1 MGWWVKDHSILMVL
15 KLHHT
20 KGHAGRLPSFFLQL
34 SILLHIPVTATV
46 IFIATAAV
54 TAVAATAA
62 EHQLS
67 FAAKIKIKDELLK
80 VNLNDWQLTVSL
92 YTETKAT
99 RILLP
104 CLMTHNYSPTPE
116 QASCLKTN
124 IYKSLQ

>member
-1 MGWWVKDHSILMVL
+1 MCMHVRWLLSTI
-15 KLHHT
+15 
-20 KGHAGRLPSFFLQL
+20 
-34 SILLHIPVTATV
+34 SILLHIPVTATL
-46 IFIATAAV
+46 IFIATAAAIA
-54 TAVAATAA
+54 AVAAATAA

-67 FAAKIKIKDELLK
+67 FAAIIKIKDELLK

-104 CLMTHNYSPTPE
+104 CLTTHNYSPTPE

-124 IYKSLQ
+124 ISKSDIMACMCYSWTNLHGK